1 LIEGAIT
8 MPKSVKASKET
19 CHELRAALNAA
30 NALRAIPSETV
41 GFEGAQGSVLIP
53 SSETTPEMPEGIEAR
68 IREIEQ
74 ALREGGCDDE

>member
-1 LIEGAIT
+1 
-8 MPKSVKASKET
+8 MPKPVRASKET

-30 NALRAIPSETV
+30 NAMRAIPSESV
-41 GFEGAQGSVLIP
+41 GFEGAQGSVLIA
-53 SSETTPEMPEGIEAR
+53 SNKTVPEMPEGIEAR